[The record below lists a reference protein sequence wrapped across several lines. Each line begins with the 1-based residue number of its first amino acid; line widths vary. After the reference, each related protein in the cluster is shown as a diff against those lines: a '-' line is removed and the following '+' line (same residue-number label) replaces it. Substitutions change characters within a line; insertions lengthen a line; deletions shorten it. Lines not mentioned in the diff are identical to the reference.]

1 MEELPITE
9 PIAINK
15 YIICQSIENYKAINQ
30 MISMSLG
37 YERDGTSR
45 YAPEEPDTFNI
56 DNLPVMLITVQVQ
69 EQCQQCLEGMTL
81 VDGYEPFLEE
91 EPNE

>member
-1 MEELPITE
+1 M
-9 PIAINK
+9 K
-15 YIICQSIENYKAINQ
+15 YIICESIEQYKAINQ
-30 MISMSLG
+30 MISQSLR

-45 YAPEEPDTFNI
+45 YAPEEPDTFNV

>member
-1 MEELPITE
+1 M
-9 PIAINK
+9 K
-15 YIICQSIENYKAINQ
+15 YIICESIEHYKAINQ
-30 MISMSLG
+30 MISQSLG

-69 EQCQQCLEGMTL
+69 EQCNCLEGMEL
-81 VDGYEPFLEE
+81 VDSFEPYVEYSELPEE
-91 EPNE
+91 Q